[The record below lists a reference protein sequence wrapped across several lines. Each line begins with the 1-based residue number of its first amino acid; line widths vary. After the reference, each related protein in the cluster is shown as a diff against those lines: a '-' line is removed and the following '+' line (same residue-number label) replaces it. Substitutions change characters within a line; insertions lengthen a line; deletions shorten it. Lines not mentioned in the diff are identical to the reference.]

1 MNSISK
7 SIKRSSNILSPSP
20 LFDPVY
26 DYPKVTSYFIYEMP
40 LRWKDRN
47 IRIKSLRYMGDTKK
61 NFIIT
66 ILQSR
71 YCMNIKRHHKS
82 NNIYFVV
89 VPELFGFK
97 QKCTDCYYYE
107 SPIIHINVEYFF
119 IDVDDRE
126 KYKHKN
132 IRQKFNI
139 R

>member
-1 MNSISK
+1 M
-7 SIKRSSNILSPSP
+7 
-20 LFDPVY
+20 
-26 DYPKVTSYFIYEMP
+26 
-40 LRWKDRN
+40 
-47 IRIKSLRYMGDTKK
+47 
-61 NFIIT
+61 
-66 ILQSR
+66 
-71 YCMNIKRHHKS
+71 
-82 NNIYFVV
+82 YFVV

>member
-1 MNSISK
+1 
-7 SIKRSSNILSPSP
+7 
-20 LFDPVY
+20 
-26 DYPKVTSYFIYEMP
+26 MP

-47 IRIKSLRYMGDTKK
+47 IRIKSLRYMGDTKTT
-61 NFIIT
+61 FIAT

-82 NNIYFVV
+82 NNIYYVV
-89 VPELFGFK
+89 VPQLFRFQ

-107 SPIIHINVEYFF
+107 SPIIHINVNVEHFF

-139 R
+139 RQKYSISKMTFSL